1 MDNGDQLIVRGRYK
15 QKVYDKLKWTVEGG
29 NHVLVVRKDITPQ
42 YYEVFSTEY
51 DLILA
56 SLDTSLIKVEKG
68 KDSMQVME
76 LWVKQYGFLGV
87 NPDYERKE
95 SLDDFWQEVKGLM
108 RVWRL
113 YALITQYIDSK
124 TLSKIK
130 NELNIEIIEND
141 VFLGIVDN
149 DTSMAKWTWDT
160 QNTFQVI
167 PPELKRLHNALNV
180 QEVVSRKDY
189 EEFPERCCQL
199 AVIRYISRKILAR
212 VSPAKITFSD
222 IEFKEHDDAD
232 DVRLVQP
239 YIKPNSLL
247 QALYLRLMIA
257 VSDTRNRI
265 CPCCGRVFLPEKSNQ
280 KYCDSYKGG
289 PRKCFNKTKRKTRY
303 IDHGK

>member
-1 MDNGDQLIVRGRYK
+1 
-15 QKVYDKLKWTVEGG
+15 
-29 NHVLVVRKDITPQ
+29 
-42 YYEVFSTEY
+42 
-51 DLILA
+51 
-56 SLDTSLIKVEKG
+56 
-68 KDSMQVME
+68 MQVME
-76 LWVKQYGFLGV
+76 SWVKQYGFLGI

-95 SLDDFWQEVKGLM
+95 SLDDFWQEVKELM

-113 YALITQYIDSK
+113 YALITQYIDGE

-130 NELNIEIIEND
+130 NELKIDVVENYVYIGII
-141 VFLGIVDN
+141 DN

-189 EEFPERCCQL
+189 GEFPERCCQL

-212 VSPAKITFSD
+212 VSPVKITFSD
-222 IEFKEHDDAD
+222 IEFKERDDAD

-239 YIKPNSLL
+239 YIKTNSLL
-247 QALYLRLMIA
+247 QSLYLRLMIA

-265 CPCCGRVFLPEKSNQ
+265 CPQCGRVFLPKKTNDM
-280 KYCDSYKGG
+280 YCNPDGNRTCYK
-289 PRKCFNKTKRKTRY
+289 KAKRNRRY
-303 IDHGK
+303 IEHKK